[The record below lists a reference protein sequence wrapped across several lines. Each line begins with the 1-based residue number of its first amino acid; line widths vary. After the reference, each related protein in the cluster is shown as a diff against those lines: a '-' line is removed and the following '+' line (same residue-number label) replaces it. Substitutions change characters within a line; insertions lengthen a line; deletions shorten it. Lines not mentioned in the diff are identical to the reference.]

1 MPFVQP
7 TPPAR
12 ATPWE
17 WAQAALLAAGLVWT
31 TLCLGGYRAETMVVT
46 SALNAAL
53 LTVHFLSQAF
63 SRAVR
68 AHPAGWFFLPFL
80 VYAAAN
86 AAFITPV
93 PWLGWRDWLLW
104 AQMTA
109 VFWVALN
116 GLCSPAVWQSLA
128 AAIAALGAVAVA
140 LACYQ
145 RFVQPDWLML
155 GRTQAEQFIGRAGGP
170 FGIPNSLGA
179 MLGLLFPPAIA
190 WTFARD
196 AGAMRRGL
204 GGYLAAVFLLGLV
217 LTVSRGAWISLGLAL
232 AAWPLLARQNS
243 WARRLG
249 ASGLVVGAALAAGVI
264 FYLAVPGVQ
273 ARFDALVRDAGEK
286 TRPIM
291 WRGAWAIFRA
301 HPVLGGGAGAY
312 DVLFE
317 KYRPENYRDE
327 PVWAHNDYLNTLADY
342 GATGFLLF
350 FGAAALVARRCLR
363 GLSGA
368 PALAGA
374 LAVGLLAFALQTF
387 TDFNLKIPA
396 LAMLAAV
403 LAAALVRAAW
413 PAEDEA
419 RLAGGGRKVLRL
431 ATAAAVLVCAAL
443 FVIPRYRAEA
453 ARNAAR
459 EDIDRLARVP
469 VPPAEERAVLT
480 KAQASFVRATAC
492 DPANGQAWA
501 DLSYS
506 IALLARLDP
515 AREYVFGRAAEA
527 AAERALGCSQMVPE
541 FWIRHGVARDLQGR
555 HGAADSDFTR
565 ALELAPKSAI
575 AWFYQAYHLSLES
588 TLKAHSD
595 AGLAVETCLQLDPG
609 NRAAVAL
616 QLRLAPIAPAR

>member
-17 WAQAALLAAGLVWT
+17 WTQAALLAAGLIWT

-53 LTVHFLSQAF
+53 LVTYFLSRAF
-63 SRAVR
+63 GCAPRT
-68 AHPAGWFFLPFL
+68 HLAGWFFLPFL
-80 VYAAAN
+80 IYAATN
-86 AAFITPV
+86 VAFVTPV

-104 AQMTA
+104 AQMIA

-116 GLCSPAVWQSLA
+116 GLRSPAVWRALV

-190 WTFARD
+190 WAFARD
-196 AGAMRRGL
+196 AGGVRRGL

-232 AAWPLLARQNS
+232 AAWPLLAQQGS
-243 WARRLG
+243 WPRRLG
-249 ASGLVVGAALAAGVI
+249 ASVLVIGAALAAGAMLY
-264 FYLAVPGVQ
+264 FAVPGVQ
-273 ARFDALVRDAGEK
+273 ARFDALISDAGEK

-291 WRGAWAIFRA
+291 WRGAWTIFRA
-301 HPVLGGGAGAY
+301 HPALGGGAGAY

-317 KYRPENYRDE
+317 KYRPENYQDE
-327 PVWAHNDYLNTLADY
+327 PVWSHNDYLNTLADY
-342 GATGFLLF
+342 GAAGFILF
-350 FGAAALVARRCLR
+350 FGAAVLVGQRCLR
-363 GLSGA
+363 GLGAA
-368 PALAGA
+368 PAQASA

-403 LAAALVRAAW
+403 LAAALVRVAW
-413 PAEDEA
+413 PTEDEA
-419 RLAGGGRKVLRL
+419 RLIRRRRRILPLV
-431 ATAAAVLVCAAL
+431 AAVVVPVCAAA
-443 FVIPRYRAEA
+443 FVIPLYHAEA
-453 ARNAAR
+453 ERYAAR
-459 EDIDRLARVP
+459 EDMDQLARVP
-469 VPPAEERAVLT
+469 VASAEERAVLT
-480 KAQASFVRATAC
+480 KARASFVRATAR
-492 DPANGQAWA
+492 DPANGHAWA

-541 FWIRHGVARDLQGR
+541 FWIRHGVGRDLQGR
-555 HGAADSDFTR
+555 HGAADSDFAR

-595 AGLAVETCLQLDPG
+595 AGLAVETCLRLDPG